1 MTYADLI
8 DPGSKSRIG
17 NGLASK
23 LFTLA
28 GSDYPRAQG
37 LTGIIQRDQK
47 FAAHLLRAVNASA
60 FRDIDEI
67 NNLQQA
73 ITRLS

>member
-1 MTYADLI
+1 MLV
-8 DPGSKSRIG
+8 RIG

-23 LFTLA
+23 VFTLA
-28 GSDYPRAQG
+28 GSGHASAHC
-37 LTGIIQRDQK
+37 LTGIIQRNQK
-47 FAAHLLRAVNASA
+47 FATHLLSAVNASA